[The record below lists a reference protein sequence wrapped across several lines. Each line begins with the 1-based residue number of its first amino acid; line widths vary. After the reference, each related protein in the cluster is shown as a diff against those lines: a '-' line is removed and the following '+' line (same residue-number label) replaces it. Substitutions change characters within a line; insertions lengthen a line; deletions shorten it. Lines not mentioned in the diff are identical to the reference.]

1 MHSILSS
8 YSISVNCHYTGNICA
23 LFSIFGKFQD
33 TFLNLEFF
41 IKPPSANSHFMGS
54 SPRSQKAAL
63 LPQRAQGGPQ
73 RWEQTFVSWMFRG
86 FWIGHNPSLDLQC
99 ICAGKKFTEFSEA
112 DETHRNA
119 LVQKFSFVKEIRC
132 REKCQCGG

>member
-41 IKPPSANSHFMGS
+41 ISLLLPIAISW
-54 SPRSQKAAL
+54 AL
-63 LPQRAQGGPQ
+63 LPALRKLHCCPKGLREAH
-73 RWEQTFVSWMFRG
+73 S
-86 FWIGHNPSLDLQC
+86 
-99 ICAGKKFTEFSEA
+99 AGNRLLYLGCSEA
-112 DETHRNA
+112 FGLVTIQA
-119 LVQKFSFVKEIRC
+119 LIYSAFVLGKSSLNSVKLMKLIEMHLF
-132 REKCQCGG
+132 KNSVL